1 MEKILDV
8 LRPLFPFV
16 RNPYA
21 PHSFLRLDAF
31 HKQFTV
37 VCTGEMK
44 LPLNDHGLGYRQV
57 SAEYTMGHRSS
68 IEDAI
73 RFCTSK
79 FHDLYVY
86 PQIKA
91 GAAFEPHLVEIFY
104 TAGKA
109 YRASS
114 QALGLG
120 VPCVLWGVVEE
131 SEIIWRR
138 PDEVVN
144 EIHEFQYWLDTFQRQ
159 FTAETCTD
167 EVDIARIVGRAAPEL
182 KKFADRLKWRN
193 FALKAL
199 DQTGVS
205 CVTEQYPSSSGR

>member
-1 MEKILDV
+1 MKRLLDV
-8 LRPLFPFV
+8 LRPLSPFV

-44 LPLNDHGLGYRQV
+44 LPLSDYGLGYRQV
-57 SAEYTMGHRSS
+57 KAEYTMGIRGS

-73 RFCTSK
+73 QLCTSK
-79 FHDLYVY
+79 FHDLYAY

-91 GAAFEPHLVEIFY
+91 GAAFEPHLVEIYY

-114 QALGLG
+114 QALGMG
-120 VPCVLWGVVEE
+120 VPCVLWGVVEA

-144 EIHEFQYWLDTFQRQ
+144 EIYDLEIWLGAFQRKIS
-159 FTAETCTD
+159 AEISTD
-167 EVDIARIVGRAAPEL
+167 ELDIAKGICKEAAEL
-182 KKFADRLKWRN
+182 KRFVDRLKWRN
-193 FALKAL
+193 FARKAL
-199 DQTGVS
+199 DQTGVA
-205 CVTEQYPSSSGR
+205 CVTEEYPSSSGR